1 MSKKKFRFH
10 YGGIGV
16 HKKTSIQT
24 KNKWARNSG
33 ICDEGGGVGG
43 GGDGPTPQM
52 HDPTKPDAVMR
63 PC

>member
-43 GGDGPTPQM
+43 GR
-52 HDPTKPDAVMR
+52 R
-63 PC
+63 PNTTNA